1 MGSLRLIFVA
11 LFFSSLSPALAVDVQ
26 CDGLLGKYVGEGW
39 SGSGGV
45 KVSTYANHDNILFL
59 SDGLKSSNHLSL
71 GKIISNKYPEKK
83 VVSTDFNYTGPEQI
97 GSLRAVSVDN
107 NRGLPFRDNEF
118 DLVVLRYGLCV
129 CYDQKCCGGFS
140 PQSDEAQ
147 QFFFEVAR
155 ILNRDN
161 PQSLIILHG
170 EYGVTPFILD
180 EWKKFLRRV
189 EFKYNVRATLY
200 LRHDHWSEKF
210 YTIGIRPGPPNTD
223 DF

>member
-1 MGSLRLIFVA
+1 MRSLRLSFIA
-11 LFFSSLSPALAVDVQ
+11 LFLVFLSPALAVDVQ

-45 KVSTYANHDNILFL
+45 RAATYAKHDNILFL
-59 SDGLKSSNHLSL
+59 SDGLNSKNHLSL
-71 GKIISNKYPEKK
+71 GKIISKK
-83 VVSTDFNYTGPEQI
+83 FPKKNVVSTDFNYSGPDYI
-97 GSLRAVSVDN
+97 DSLRAVSVDN
-107 NRGLPFRDNEF
+107 NQKLPFQDNEF
-118 DLVVLRYGLCV
+118 DLIVLRYGLCV

-140 PQSDEAQ
+140 PESDEAQ

-155 ILNRDN
+155 ILNRNN
-161 PQSLIILHG
+161 PNSMVILHG
-170 EYGVTPFILD
+170 ETRVTSLILD

-200 LRHDHWSEKF
+200 LRQDLWSEKF